1 MIAELDD
8 GRALEHP
15 LLVDDELTVLE
26 GVDIALD
33 EQQVGAALDGE
44 EAVTRNVDTMC
55 IVEVLD
61 GGTGGG
67 LELDDGLAIVSL
79 LGVDDDLELHALR
92 VHDAFES

>member
-1 MIAELDD
+1 MVSELDD

-15 LLVDDELTVLE
+15 LLIDDQLTVLK
-26 GVDIALD
+26 GVNVALD

-61 GGTGGG
+61 GGTSGG
-67 LELDDGLAIVSL
+67 LELDDGLPIVSL
-79 LGVDDDLELHALR
+79 FGVNDDLELHALR
-92 VHDAFES
+92 VHDALES